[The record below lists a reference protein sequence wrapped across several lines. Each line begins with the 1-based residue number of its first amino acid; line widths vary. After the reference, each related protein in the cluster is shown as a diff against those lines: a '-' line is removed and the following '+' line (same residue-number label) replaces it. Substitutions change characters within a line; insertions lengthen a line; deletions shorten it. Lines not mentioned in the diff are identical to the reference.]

1 MVNIADVINN
11 QYPHR
16 LYIRASQGEASQ
28 DDHGAWRESEAGW
41 RLYGACREE
50 TNGKGSTIAT
60 GGGKFTT
67 FSALIQIPQGAGER
81 IPEGTE
87 VIAADIELDAAT
99 VARLDDRGM
108 VQELVS
114 MGTVRIA
121 GTCLK
126 FDLGRLH
133 SRLWV

>member
-16 LYIRASQGEASQ
+16 LYYRASEEEATQ
-28 DDHGAWRESEAGW
+28 DDHGAWIETGAAW
-41 RLYGACREE
+41 KLYGACREE
-50 TNGKGSTIAT
+50 TNGKGTQIAT
-60 GGGKFTT
+60 AGGKFTT
-67 FSALIQIPQGAGER
+67 FSALILIPQGAGDR
-81 IPEGTE
+81 IPEGTQ
-87 VIAADIELDAAT
+87 VIATDEELDAAT
-99 VARLDDRGM
+99 VARLDDPAT
-108 VQELVS
+108 VQELTS
-114 MGTVRIA
+114 KGTVRTA

>member
-16 LYIRASQGEASQ
+16 LYYRASEGEATQ
-28 DDHGAWRESEAGW
+28 DEHGAWLQSTASW
-41 RLYGACREE
+41 KLYGACREE
-50 TNGKGSTIAT
+50 TNGKGATIAT
-60 GGGKFTT
+60 AGGKFTT
-67 FSALIQIPQGAGER
+67 FSALIQIPQGSGAR

-87 VIAADIELDAAT
+87 IIATDKELDAAT
-99 VARLDDRGM
+99 IASLDDRQL
-108 VQELVS
+108 VQELVNE
-114 MGTVRIA
+114 GTVRIA

>member
-11 QYPHR
+11 QSPHR
-16 LYIRASQGEASQ
+16 LFYRASQGEATQ
-28 DDHGAWRESEAGW
+28 DDHGAWIEGDAGW
-41 RLYGACREE
+41 KLYGACREE

-60 GGGKFTT
+60 AGGKFTT
-67 FSALIQIPQGAGER
+67 FSALIQIPQGAGDR

-87 VIAADIELDAAT
+87 VIATDKELDAAT
-99 VARLDDRGM
+99 IAALDDRGL
-108 VQELVS
+108 VQELVNK
-114 MGTVRIA
+114 GTVRIA

>member
-1 MVNIADVINN
+1 M
-11 QYPHR
+11 
-16 LYIRASQGEASQ
+16 Q

-41 RLYGACREE
+41 KLYGACREE

-60 GGGKFTT
+60 AGGQFTT
-67 FSALIQIPQGAGER
+67 FSALIQIPQGADTR

-87 VIAADIELDAAT
+87 IIATDKELDAAT
-99 VARLDDRGM
+99 VGRLDDAKL
-108 VQELVS
+108 VQELVNE
-114 MGTVRIA
+114 GTVRAA

-126 FDLGRLH
+126 FDRGRLH

>member
-16 LYIRASQGEASQ
+16 LYIRASQGEATQ
-28 DDHGAWRESEAGW
+28 DDHGAWCESGAGW

-67 FSALIQIPQGAGER
+67 FSALIQIPQGARER

-87 VIAADIELDAAT
+87 VIAADVELDAAT
-99 VARLDDRGM
+99 VARLDDRVM
-108 VQELVS
+108 VQEVS
-114 MGTVRIA
+114 KGTVRIA

>member
-1 MVNIADVINN
+1 MVNIADIINN

-16 LYIRASQGEASQ
+16 LYYRTSEGEATQ
-28 DDHGAWRESEAGW
+28 NDHGGWDGSPAGW
-41 RLYGACREE
+41 ELYGRCREE

-60 GGGKFTT
+60 AGGEFTT
-67 FSALIQIPQGAGER
+67 YSALIQIPQGEGPR

-87 VIAADIELDAAT
+87 IIVADIELDDTT
-99 VARLDDRGM
+99 VAGLDDRSK
-108 VQELVS
+108 VQELLNT
-114 MGTVRIA
+114 GTVRAA
-121 GTCLK
+121 GKCLK

>member
-16 LYIRASQGEASQ
+16 LYIRASQGEATQ
-28 DDHGAWRESEAGW
+28 DDHGAWRESGAGW

-67 FSALIQIPQGAGER
+67 FSALIQIPQGATER

-87 VIAADIELDAAT
+87 VIAADVELDAAT
-99 VARLDDRGM
+99 VARLDDSGM

-114 MGTVRIA
+114 KGTVRIA

>member
-16 LYIRASQGEASQ
+16 LYYRASEGEATQ

-41 RLYGACREE
+41 KLYGACREE

-87 VIAADIELDAAT
+87 VIAADKELDAAT
-99 VARLDDRGM
+99 VARLDDANL
-108 VQELVS
+108 VQELVNE
-114 MGTVRIA
+114 GTVRIA

>member
-1 MVNIADVINN
+1 MVNIANVINN
-11 QYPHR
+11 QYPRR
-16 LYIRASQGEASQ
+16 LYIRASQGEATQ
-28 DDHGAWRESEAGW
+28 DDHGAWRESGAGW

-87 VIAADIELDAAT
+87 VIAADVELDAAT

-108 VQELVS
+108 VQELVNK
-114 MGTVRIA
+114 GTVRIA

>member
-1 MVNIADVINN
+1 MVNLADVINN

-16 LYIRASQGEASQ
+16 LYYRASEGEATQ

-41 RLYGACREE
+41 KLYGACREE
-50 TNGKGSTIAT
+50 TNGK
-60 GGGKFTT
+60 FTT
-67 FSALIQIPQGAGER
+67 FSALIQTPQGAGAR

-87 VIAADIELDAAT
+87 VIATDKELDATT
-99 VARLDDRGM
+99 VARLDDAKL
-108 VQELVS
+108 VQELVNE
-114 MGTVRIA
+114 GTVRVA

>member
-16 LYIRASQGEASQ
+16 LYIRASQGEATQ
-28 DDHGAWRESEAGW
+28 DDHGTWRESGAGW
-41 RLYGACREE
+41 RIYSACREE

-87 VIAADIELDAAT
+87 VIAADVELDAAT
-99 VARLDDRGM
+99 VARLDDRDM
-108 VQELVS
+108 VQELVNK
-114 MGTVRIA
+114 GTVRIA